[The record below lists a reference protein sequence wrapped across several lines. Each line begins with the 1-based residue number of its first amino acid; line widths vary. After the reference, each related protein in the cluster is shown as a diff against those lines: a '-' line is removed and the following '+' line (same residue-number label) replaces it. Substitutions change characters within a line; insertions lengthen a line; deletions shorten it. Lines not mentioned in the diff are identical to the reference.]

1 VTKHLLQLARIPAAA
16 AALLALAAT
25 PALGATTNPWRHTRP
40 LNIAHQ
46 GGEDE
51 FPSNTMYAF
60 KRALKGG
67 ADMLELDIGVT
78 KDGQVVVRH
87 DTTLDRTTSGTGTIA
102 SHTLA
107 QIRKLDAAYWFSP
120 TANHYGH
127 DKPASAYPFRGIA
140 TGRRRPPKG
149 YTADDFKVAT
159 LAQVLRTF
167 PHTPTNVEIK
177 GRTPT
182 EDISEYL
189 TNARA
194 LARELKGLRRR
205 DVIVVSFKQPAVD
218 LFHQLVPQ
226 LPVAPGIDGSAD
238 FLLSNKSPGDGVAA
252 FQLPIT
258 YMFGGSLLTI
268 TTKDSVAR
276 AHKAGYA
283 WQNWFGDTDP
293 DTPATWRKLLS
304 YCVDGVMTSRPLA
317 FEKFLRATPSPKAC
331 AQRP

>member
-1 VTKHLLQLARIPAAA
+1 MSSTVRTLTGAALVA
-16 AALLALAAT
+16 LTLSLLALAA
-25 PALGATTNPWRHTRP
+25 PAGAVTNPWRHTRP

-60 KRALKGG
+60 KRALAGG
-67 ADMLELDIGVT
+67 ADMLELDVGVT

-87 DTTLDRTTSGTGTIA
+87 DTTLDRTTNGTGTIA

-107 QIRKLDAAYWFSP
+107 QIRKLDAGYWYSP
-120 TANHYGH
+120 TGDHYSH
-127 DKPASAYPFRGIA
+127 DKPASAYPYRGIA
-140 TGRRRPPKG
+140 TGKKRPPKG
-149 YTADDFKVAT
+149 FTADDFKVPT
-159 LAQVLRTF
+159 LAEVLRAF

-177 GRTPT
+177 GRTPA

-205 DVIVVSFKQPAVD
+205 DVIVVSFKQQAVD

-226 LPVAPGIDGSAD
+226 LPLAPGIDGAAN
-238 FLLSNKSPGDGVAA
+238 FLLSNKSPGDGVLV

-258 YMFGGSLLTI
+258 YLFNGSMLDV
-268 TTKDSVAR
+268 TTAANVAR
-276 AHKAGYA
+276 AHAAGYA

-293 DTPATWRKLLS
+293 DTPATWRKLIS
-304 YCVDGVMTSRPLA
+304 WCVDGVMTSRPLA
-317 FEKFLRATPSPKAC
+317 FESFLRRTPSPAAC
-331 AQRP
+331 RKRP